1 MKNFTYPLIFLVSLC
16 LFFTSKAQEK
26 SLDYI
31 ITLNNDTLRGEIFEL
46 NNTTINFRS
55 QGEKIKKTFN
65 ANQLKSYFTFEIN
78 NNVKKLHFNG
88 SETNVFVKELLTGY
102 VYLYELSHPND
113 SLQFYLEL
121 PQKNIVFLPH
131 NNSAWA
137 VLRTN
142 LLECSSRYFE
152 TLMAQSNY
160 QYSEV
165 YFKQIVKNYNLC
177 VKPHEQVHEPR
188 NTLKSSY
195 GILLGIGVTNWNY
208 TFDLGTNPFYNF
220 NGQLSNELQTN
231 FGLFYILNIRKKLS
245 LELDLMYNQYSGYR
259 DVPVSSFATSSES
272 YKLSI
277 TEKYINMPI
286 LLTYDIVSKFG
297 FKLIGKAGPTIGYDF
312 TFDETKSRKDFASDL
327 VVRRLN
333 TMFLGYGLGIGIEK
347 KISPKMNL
355 NIDLRFSNHGIQ
367 DEVTHVGTSNSF
379 QLRVGLGFHK

>member
-1 MKNFTYPLIFLVSLC
+1 M
-16 LFFTSKAQEK
+16 
-26 SLDYI
+26 
-31 ITLNNDTLRGEIFEL
+31 
-46 NNTTINFRS
+46 
-55 QGEKIKKTFN
+55 
-65 ANQLKSYFTFEIN
+65 
-78 NNVKKLHFNG
+78 
-88 SETNVFVKELLTGY
+88 
-102 VYLYELSHPND
+102 
-113 SLQFYLEL
+113 
-121 PQKNIVFLPH
+121 
-131 NNSAWA
+131 
-137 VLRTN
+137 
-142 LLECSSRYFE
+142 
-152 TLMAQSNY
+152 
-160 QYSEV
+160 
-165 YFKQIVKNYNLC
+165 
-177 VKPHEQVHEPR
+177 
-188 NTLKSSY
+188 
-195 GILLGIGVTNWNY
+195 
-208 TFDLGTNPFYNF
+208 GTNPFYNF